1 MYVRD
6 YVNGYSSIMKI
17 KRLLNS
23 IRLLRG
29 CDYTGKLDQHP
40 TTQKQMVPNDAKMTI
55 LISCISKNFFAIAW
69 QCS

>member
-1 MYVRD
+1 MYVCD
-6 YVNGYSSIMKI
+6 YMVM
-17 KRLLNS
+17 LNS
-23 IRLLRG
+23 KRLLRG

-55 LISCISKNFFAIAW
+55 LISCISQNFFAIAW